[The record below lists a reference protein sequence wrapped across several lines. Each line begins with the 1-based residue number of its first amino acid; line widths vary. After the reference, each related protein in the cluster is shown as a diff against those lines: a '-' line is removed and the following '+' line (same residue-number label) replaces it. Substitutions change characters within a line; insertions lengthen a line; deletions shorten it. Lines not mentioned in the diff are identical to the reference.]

1 MSSARTLR
9 PVSTRDRLSTE
20 AARLFAEHGYHGTS
34 IGDLADALGIRKA
47 SVYSHIVGKEDLLAE
62 IALAG
67 AAAFHA
73 ALDAVPESTE
83 PGERLRLALRAHLS
97 VVDDQLDVATVWL
110 QEWRYL
116 TGDARDEFLRERKRY
131 ERRVR
136 RLFEDAVAAGAL
148 RVDLDI
154 RRAVLV
160 FFSVG
165 NWAYTWMSH
174 RANVDREA
182 SAFWSMLSEGIG
194 GA

>member
-47 SVYSHIVGKEDLLAE
+47 SVYSHIAGKEDLLAE

-73 ALDAVPESTE
+73 ALDGVPESAE

-148 RVDLDI
+148 RADVDI

-182 SAFWSMLSEGIG
+182 TAFWSMLSEGIG
-194 GA
+194 

>member
-47 SVYSHIVGKEDLLAE
+47 SVYSHIAGKEDLLAE

-73 ALDAVPESTE
+73 ALDAVPESVE

-148 RVDLDI
+148 RPDVDI

-194 GA
+194 